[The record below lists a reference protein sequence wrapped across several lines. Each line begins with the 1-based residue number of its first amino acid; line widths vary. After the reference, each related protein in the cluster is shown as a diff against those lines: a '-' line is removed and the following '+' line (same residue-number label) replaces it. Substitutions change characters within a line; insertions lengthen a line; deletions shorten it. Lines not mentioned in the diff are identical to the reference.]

1 MKKLSLLA
9 LAILLLIGVA
19 GLSLI
24 GQSRFGQWRIDLTE
38 GKLYTLSNGT
48 QNILKS
54 ISEPITLKFYYSESL
69 TRDIPALRNYAKRV
83 VEILREYERD
93 ADGKL
98 VLDVIQPEV
107 FSEEEDA
114 AAAAGLQGLPNGQGE
129 SIYLGLVGSRGDR
142 TEIIAMFN
150 PQKENLLE
158 YQISQLIYKLNR
170 PKSLVV
176 GVISELP
183 VFRSMDPKTN
193 RPRPGWLIVDQMQQL
208 FDIRRQI
215 DPNVD
220 KIDDDLN
227 MMIVIH
233 PHLLPEKTLF
243 ALDQFVLRGGKL
255 LVFVDPL
262 AEADDSEAQ
271 LGDGFADRS
280 SSLEQLFSA
289 WGIDYDPKKVVL
301 DLTYAHSIPVEQ
313 NGREVPH
320 VGVLGLTGNAI
331 NREQNV
337 IADLEGVN
345 VASVGA
351 LLPRPGSST
360 QFIPLLTSGDKTEL
374 MDVDQYSVIGNHADL
389 LAKMKPENHSY
400 TFAAL
405 VSGVAKTAFPEG
417 KPATSQ
423 FSDVV
428 LSESKEPIQV
438 IAVADTDLLSDRMWV
453 DRQNYYGQVM
463 ATPFAANGDML
474 VNMVDAL
481 GGSKDLI
488 SLRSRGTYQRP
499 FTRVDALEKAADER
513 LREQEDALTQA
524 LAAAE
529 KKITALSS
537 HANGEGESAVPELSV
552 EQKAEIT
559 KFQQEKLSIRKK
571 LREVQ
576 RQLNSDVENLGMVLK
591 IINITAVPVVLT
603 LVALVFSLWR
613 RRHKRKSND

>member
-83 VEILREYERD
+83 EEILREYERD

-98 VLDVIQPEV
+98 VLDIIQPEV

-374 MDVDQYSVIGNHADL
+374 MDVDQYSAIGNHADL

-405 VSGVAKTAFPEG
+405 VSGAAKTAFPEG

-453 DRQNYYGQVM
+453 DRQDYYGQVM

-537 HANGEGESAVPELSV
+537 HANGEAESAVPELSV
-552 EQKAEIT
+552 EQKAEIA

-591 IINITAVPVVLT
+591 IINIAAVPVLLT
-603 LVALVFSLWR
+603 FVALIASWLR

>member
-83 VEILREYERD
+83 EEILREYERD

-262 AEADDSEAQ
+262 AETDDSEAQ

-374 MDVDQYSVIGNHADL
+374 MDVDQYSAIGNHADL
-389 LAKMKPENHSY
+389 LAKMKPENHRY
-400 TFAAL
+400 AFAAL
-405 VSGVAKTAFPEG
+405 VSGAAKTAFPEG

-438 IAVADTDLLSDRMWV
+438 IALADTDLLSDRMWV
-453 DRQNYYGQVM
+453 DRQDYYGQVM

-488 SLRSRGTYQRP
+488 TLRSRGTYQRP

-529 KKITALSS
+529 KKIAALSS
-537 HANGEGESAVPELSV
+537 PAKVEGAAAALELSV
-552 EQKAEIT
+552 EQKAEIA
-559 KFQQEKLSIRKK
+559 KFQQEKLNIRKK

-591 IINITAVPVVLT
+591 IINIAAVPVLLT
-603 LVALVFSLWR
+603 LVALIFSWWR

>member
-9 LAILLLIGVA
+9 LAILLLIGVM
-19 GLSLI
+19 GLSVL
-24 GQSRFGQWRIDLTE
+24 GKSKFGQWRIDLTE

-54 ISEPITLKFYYSESL
+54 INEPITLKFYYSESL
-69 TRDIPALRNYAKRV
+69 MRDIPALRNYAKRV
-83 VEILREYERD
+83 EEILREYERD

-98 VLDVIQPEV
+98 ALDIIQPEV

-114 AAAAGLQGLPNGQGE
+114 AAGAGLQGLPNGQGE

-142 TEIIAMFN
+142 TETIVMFN

-193 RPRPGWLIVDQMQQL
+193 RPRQGWLIVDQMQQL

-262 AEADDSEAQ
+262 AETDDSEAQ

-280 SSLEQLFSA
+280 SSLEQLFAA

-313 NGREVPH
+313 NGREVQH

-351 LLPRPGSST
+351 LLPRSGSST
-360 QFIPLLTSGDKTEL
+360 QFIPLLTSGDRTEL
-374 MDVDQYSVIGNHADL
+374 MDVDQYSAIGNHADL
-389 LAKMKPENHSY
+389 LSKMKPEDHRY
-400 TFAAL
+400 AFAAL
-405 VSGVAKTAFPEG
+405 VSGSVKTAFPEG
-417 KPATSQ
+417 KPAASE
-423 FSDVV
+423 FSGTV
-428 LSESKEPIQV
+428 LTESKEPIQV
-438 IAVADTDLLSDRMWV
+438 IVVADTDLLSDRMWV
-453 DRQNYYGQVM
+453 DRQDYYGQVM

-537 HANGEGESAVPELSV
+537 PAKGESESAMPELSV
-552 EQKAEIT
+552 EQKAEIA

-576 RQLNSDVENLGMVLK
+576 RQLNSDVENLGMALK
-591 IINITAVPVVLT
+591 IINIAAVPALLT
-603 LVALVFSLWR
+603 LVALIFSWWR